1 MAPASSS
8 SASAVS
14 SRPKK
19 RYSLS
24 PAASCFSFSQS
35 YSRWT
40 REQLLKN
47 LELIGDLGAP
57 LPPTLPPSPPASR
70 AASPAGLK
78 RKHDPSSDH
87 DAVKRPRTTVNQDRS
102 PPQSHPPSQP
112 QDHFQPPPPPP
123 PSARQSAPTPHIPPR
138 SEPCEDGEV
147 QEEPA
152 GVPPVPSVDVPI
164 RRPKK
169 GKPSV
174 RHFDDLH
181 TKYHQA
187 GRVLKYSGDARLW
200 SAYPPSHRE
209 YRPLHDPP
217 PPNSPYHKHGGLIAR
232 LELLDALICFTY
244 SIWSRDYGR
253 GQCYVETWTTIEAFL
268 GWCKQKWH
276 VEEGTSDAERAF
288 LGLIWMIEAFVQGRK
303 MYHTIRGVLHADVDK
318 VHESTSKKIAAAA
331 STAMEGDPVALASFG
346 LSNGKAPPML
356 PSPSSTN
363 STPVNREGS
372 TPNSQAG
379 SRPAKTSANAP
390 SRQPHYNGSVPFK
403 LLPQYM
409 RESTVPIPPHVMTA
423 MSNVSE
429 PISPPLVQNLKELT
443 TGYSHAASCT
453 QTYQQTLNLPLLRRS
468 FPKTWARM
476 MYSTLLPTEEYE
488 PDFEDEEGELY
499 WPDQCINGEG
509 IGWVC
514 LMGKA
519 MINEFG
525 KAYGYK
531 GLDGVVPKPKP
542 GPAPSNNNGP
552 PPPSYAQSQAQ
563 FQRSGPP
570 SRPESQPPSY
580 RTPVGSSAPR

>member
-1 MAPASSS
+1 MDPRTAPQESRSM
-8 SASAVS
+8 SAVH
-14 SRPKK
+14 RA
-19 RYSLS
+19 YSHLNS
-24 PAASCFSFSQS
+24 LQ
-35 YSRWT
+35 
-40 REQLLKN
+40 
-47 LELIGDLGAP
+47 LIGDLGAP

-288 LGLIWMIEAFVQGRK
+288 LGLM
-303 MYHTIRGVLHADVDK
+303 
-318 VHESTSKKIAAAA
+318 
-331 STAMEGDPVALASFG
+331 
-346 LSNGKAPPML
+346 
-356 PSPSSTN
+356 
-363 STPVNREGS
+363 
-372 TPNSQAG
+372 
-379 SRPAKTSANAP
+379 
-390 SRQPHYNGSVPFK
+390 
-403 LLPQYM
+403 
-409 RESTVPIPPHVMTA
+409 
-423 MSNVSE
+423 
-429 PISPPLVQNLKELT
+429 
-443 TGYSHAASCT
+443 
-453 QTYQQTLNLPLLRRS
+453 
-468 FPKTWARM
+468 
-476 MYSTLLPTEEYE
+476 
-488 PDFEDEEGELY
+488 
-499 WPDQCINGEG
+499 
-509 IGWVC
+509 
-514 LMGKA
+514 
-519 MINEFG
+519 
-525 KAYGYK
+525 
-531 GLDGVVPKPKP
+531 
-542 GPAPSNNNGP
+542 
-552 PPPSYAQSQAQ
+552 
-563 FQRSGPP
+563 
-570 SRPESQPPSY
+570 
-580 RTPVGSSAPR
+580 